1 MAVNVF
7 ERYGIKEVANVSLFA
22 LAKDEV
28 NGIEAGDVVL
38 YLDTLKVSTTETTA
52 ENVSA
57 QGGWGNPK
65 LVTWD
70 YGKDINVTLEDA
82 VVSWEELRIIQ
93 GGQFKHANAESIVK
107 VRRTAEYTFEPGA
120 TIAFPTEADEKKAGK
135 TINGKA
141 QFPAE
146 GNEPT
151 TFQYLDMK
159 DGLRGNVKNGTD
171 SLNGMVIGSQVG
183 ETEDARKIRFF
194 WEEERNGE
202 NGQASEIV
210 ISPNTFPGTY
220 RVVGDALIRSEATG
234 ADEAFQFVI
243 NKAKMLSEVTLT
255 MQAEG
260 DPSTFSMTLNV
271 LRDGDGNM
279 MSLIKYN

>member
-1 MAVNVF
+1 MAVNIF

-22 LAKDEV
+22 LANDEV
-28 NGIEAGDVVL
+28 NGIQAGDVVL

-93 GGQFKHANAESIVK
+93 GGQFKHADSENIVK

-120 TIAFPTEADEKKAGK
+120 TIEFPVEADANKAGK

-141 QFPAE
+141 QFPAVA
-146 GNEPT
+146 PT
-151 TFQYLDMK
+151 TFQYLDLK
-159 DGLRGNVKNGTD
+159 DGLRGNIKNGTD
-171 SLNGMVIGSQVG
+171 SLNGVIIGSQV
-183 ETEDARKIRFF
+183 EADAEPRKVRFF

-271 LRDGDGNM
+271 LRDNDGNM

>member
-1 MAVNVF
+1 MALNIF

-22 LAKDEV
+22 LADDET
-28 NGIEAGDVVL
+28 NGIQAGDVVL

-93 GGQFKHANAESIVK
+93 GGQFKHATTDKPVI
-107 VRRTAEYTFEPGA
+107 VRRTAEKNFKAGE
-120 TIAFPTEADEKKAGK
+120 TIAFPVETDEKKAGK
-135 TINGKA
+135 TIDGKA

-146 GNEPT
+146 APADY
-151 TFQYLDMK
+151 QYIDMK

-171 SLNGMVIGSQVG
+171 SLKGAVIGYTV
-183 ETEDARKIRFF
+183 TEEEGTRKVRFF
-194 WEEERNGE
+194 WEEERNGDKGME
-202 NGQASEIV
+202 ASEII
-210 ISPNTFPGTY
+210 ISPSTFPGTY

-271 LRDGDGNM
+271 LRDNDGNM

>member
-1 MAVNVF
+1 MAVNIF

-22 LAKDEV
+22 LANDEV
-28 NGIEAGDVVL
+28 NGIQAGDVVL

-93 GGQFKHANAESIVK
+93 GGQFKHANTENVVK

-120 TIAFPTEADEKKAGK
+120 TIVFPTETDEKKAGK

-141 QFPAE
+141 QFPDE
-146 GNEPT
+146 DHKPT

-159 DGLRGNVKNGTD
+159 DGLRGHVKNGTD
-171 SLNGMVIGSQVG
+171 SLNNVIINSQVG
-183 ETEDARKIRFF
+183 EAEEPRKIRFF
-194 WEEERNGE
+194 WEEERDGTDGKE
-202 NGQASEIV
+202 AVELV
-210 ISPNTFPGTY
+210 ISPDTYPGTY
-220 RVVGDALIRSEATG
+220 RVVGDALIRDKDG
-234 ADEAFQFVI
+234 KDEAFQFVI

-260 DPSTFSMTLNV
+260 DPSTFNMSLNV
-271 LRDGDGNM
+271 LRDDNGDM
-279 MSLIKYN
+279 MSLIKY